1 MMSRGVPECDNT
13 VMRWL
18 CVVPVMC
25 MLALPLA
32 AADLTKIKVVVN
44 NERGKPVDRA
54 SVVVKFVGGRSLVK
68 LGRKIKTSWEMRS
81 SQEGVVEVPELP
93 KGKVLVQVI
102 AKGYQT
108 FGDTF
113 EITEDERTIEI
124 SLARPQKQFS
134 AHE

>member
-1 MMSRGVPECDNT
+1 
-13 VMRWL
+13 
-18 CVVPVMC
+18 MC